1 MNDELPDS
9 DSGSGTLPDLP
20 STVFPSAVGGRDGLF
35 SLESMLPIL
44 PIFSPGEIDI
54 LRHALELSQPLY
66 AGKYLSTGEPVN
78 QHVLGAVPVL
88 ALLRVDSD
96 TLVAGMLQF
105 VPDYLDGYK
114 EKLQTVFNSTVAH
127 LVEGVARMGRIPML
141 GTRDNG
147 GGTADRGAQVEAL
160 RKMLLA
166 MAEDIR
172 VVIIALAGRMQT
184 MRYVVVNSP
193 GRIEIAHETL
203 DIFAPLANR
212 LGLWQIKWELED
224 LSFRIL
230 EPERYKKIARLLE
243 DTRIIREHYIALV
256 VDKLHRELQ
265 QTGIK
270 AEVTGRPKHIYS
282 IHKKMKRKEVD
293 FKEIHDARAVR
304 ILVNDVKDC
313 YAALGVVHNLWVP
326 IPKEFDDYIARPK
339 GNDYRSLHT
348 AVIGPEDKV
357 VEVQIRTHE
366 MHRHSEMGVAAHWRY
381 KEGAKR
387 DAKYEEKIAWLRQIL
402 EWKNDIEDTGEL
414 AEHFKIALFQDSVY
428 VLTPQ
433 GRVIALPKGST
444 PIDFAYH
451 VHTDL
456 GHHCRGAKVDD
467 VMVPLDYPLQNA
479 QRVEIISSKQGGPS
493 RDWLNPALAYLR
505 SHRAR
510 SKVRQWFSGQE
521 REDSLAQ
528 GRALAEKELQRH
540 GMTALG
546 LDKLASRFKFTKLDA
561 FLAAVSRGDINS
573 RQLGAILSSETE
585 PVATTGSAATGSGLL
600 TARKSIPQPSGG
612 ILIVG
617 VDKLLTAL
625 AKCCKPAPP
634 DPIIGFVTRGRG
646 ITIHRQGC
654 TSLSRLSEESA
665 ERLIVADWD
674 SSKGASYPVDI
685 EIEALDRQGLL
696 RDISNIL
703 SREKINV
710 TATHTRSRDVTA
722 TMRFTLKITGLGQL
736 NRVLVL
742 IQNVPGVGSAS
753 RK

>member
-1 MNDELPDS
+1 MTDELPDS
-9 DSGSGTLPDLP
+9 GSSIASLAPSFPALLAAIDGLNGVSQRESTLPVL
-20 STVFPSAVGGRDGLF
+20 TVFSSG
-35 SLESMLPIL
+35 
-44 PIFSPGEIDI
+44 DI
-54 LRHALELSQPLY
+54 GIIRHALDFSRSLY
-66 AGKYLSTGEPVN
+66 DGKYLSIGEPVS
-78 QHVLGAVPVL
+78 QHIPGSVSILL
-88 ALLRVDSD
+88 SLRVDSD
-96 TLVAGMLQF
+96 TLVAGLLQF
-105 VPDYLDGYK
+105 VPDYLDAYK
-114 EKLQTVFNSTVAH
+114 EKLQTAFNPTVAH
-127 LVEGVARMGRIPML
+127 LVEGVSRMGRIPTL
-141 GTRDNG
+141 GTKVDG
-147 GGTADRGAQVEAL
+147 STDHSAQIEAL

-166 MAEDIR
+166 MADDIR
-172 VVIIALAGRMQT
+172 VVIIALADRLQT
-184 MRYVVVNSP
+184 MRYVAVNNIP
-193 GRIEIAHETL
+193 GRMEVAQETF

-243 DTRIIREHYIALV
+243 DTRIIRERYIAVV
-256 VDKLHRELQ
+256 VDKLQRELQ
-265 QTGIK
+265 QTHIK
-270 AEVTGRPKHIYS
+270 AEVTGRSKHIYS

-304 ILVNDVKDC
+304 VLVNDVKDC
-313 YAALGVVHNLWVP
+313 YAVLGVVHNLWVP

-348 AVIGPEDKV
+348 AVMGPEEKV

-387 DAKYEEKIAWLRQIL
+387 DARYEEKIAWLRQIL
-402 EWKNDIEDTGEL
+402 EWKNDIEDAGEL
-414 AEHFKIALFQDSVY
+414 AEHFKTALFQDSVY
-428 VLTPQ
+428 VLSPQ
-433 GRVIALPKGST
+433 GRVIALPNGAT
-444 PIDFAYH
+444 PVDFAYH

-467 VMVPLDYPLQNA
+467 VMVPLNYPLQNA
-479 QRVEIISSKQGGPS
+479 QRVEIISNKQGGPS
-493 RDWLNPALAYLR
+493 RDWLNPALGYIKSR
-505 SHRAR
+505 RAR

-528 GRALAEKELQRH
+528 GRALVEKELQRH

-546 LDKLASRFKFTKLDA
+546 LDKLAGQFKFAKLDP
-561 FLAAVSRGDINS
+561 FLVAVARGDINS
-573 RQLGAILSSETE
+573 RQLGAVLSGETA
-585 PVATTGSAATGSGLL
+585 PIVPIGTAGVDSGLL
-600 TARKSIPQPSGG
+600 ATRKSSPQSNGG

-617 VDKLLTAL
+617 VDKLLTSL

-646 ITIHRQGC
+646 ITIHRRNC
-654 TSLSRLSEESA
+654 ASLSRLSEESA
-665 ERLIVADWD
+665 KRLIAADWD
-674 SSKGASYPVDI
+674 GSKDATYPVDI
-685 EIEALDRQGLL
+685 EIDALDRGGLL

-710 TATHTRSRDVTA
+710 TATHTRSCDVTA
-722 TMRFTLKITGLGQL
+722 TMRFTLKITGLEQL
-736 NRVLVL
+736 HRVLML
-742 IQNVPGVGSAS
+742 IQNVSGVISAS